1 MKRQV
6 DSIGLLASS
15 NQTKTLVLPT
25 DITKTLGSL
34 EVLMETF
41 RGNNKDG

>member
-6 DSIGLLASS
+6 DGLANLAAS

-25 DITKTLGSL
+25 DITKVIDSLELLMDTLGD
-34 EVLMETF
+34 
-41 RGNNKDG
+41 RKK